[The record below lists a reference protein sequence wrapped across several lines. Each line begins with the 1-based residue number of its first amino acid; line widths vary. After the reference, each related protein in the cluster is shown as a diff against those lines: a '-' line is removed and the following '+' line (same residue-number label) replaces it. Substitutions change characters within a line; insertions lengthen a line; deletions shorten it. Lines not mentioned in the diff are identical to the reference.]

1 MNKTI
6 NNYIIINFLKVI
18 LNVFFVFLCI
28 GFILGFFKEIEFF
41 KNIDVSVGVPIFLTI
56 LNIPNL
62 VIDLLPFIIF
72 ISTMWFII
80 SIRANSDLLSLKIFG
95 YSNLKIMLMLSFVA
109 FIFGYLMLLIVNPL
123 SAAMIK
129 KYEMIKADYSRD
141 VDHLVSINR
150 NGVWIKEIFDN
161 EIRVI
166 NADKLSGDLLIKVSI
181 YKLDMDHNF
190 IERIDSDEVDI
201 SNLPWVFKNA
211 QIVNIKQ
218 LNDVINV
225 ENFVFQTVYDKKKLN
240 TLFRNLNTISFWS
253 LITEYS
259 AIKKIGYKKELLEE
273 RIHYFFSLPVFLL
286 VMVFLACIFTIG
298 TTNKRHNIYYV
309 FVSILACAVIFYFK
323 DLSVALGQTDRLSLK
338 LSVWMPIIAVTLFC
352 SIGVLQINEK

>member
-6 NNYIIINFLKVI
+6 NNYIIVNFLKVI
-18 LNVFFVFLCI
+18 LNVFLVFFCI
-28 GFILGFFKEIEFF
+28 AFILGFFEEIEFF
-41 KNIDVSVGVPIFLTI
+41 KNIDVGIDMPIFLTI

-62 VIDLLPFIIF
+62 IIDLLPFIIF

-109 FIFGYLMLLIVNPL
+109 FVFGYLILFIVNPL

-129 KYEMIKADYSRD
+129 KYEMVKAEYSRD

-150 NGVWIKEIFDN
+150 NGVWIKEIYDN

-166 NADKLSGDLLIKVSI
+166 NAAELKGDFLKEVSI

-190 IERIDSDEVDI
+190 IERIDADEANI
-201 SNLPWVFKNA
+201 TNLPWIINNA
-211 QIVNIKQ
+211 QIVNINQ
-218 LNDVINV
+218 LNDVIEV
-225 ENFVFQTVYDKKKLN
+225 ESFVFQTVYDKNKLN
-240 TLFRNLNTISFWS
+240 SLFRNLNTISFWS
-253 LITEYS
+253 LITNYD
-259 AIKKIGYKKELLEE
+259 AIKKIGYKKELLKE
-273 RIHYFFSLPVFLL
+273 RIHFFFSLPIFLL

-298 TTNKRHNIYYV
+298 STNKKHNFYYV
-309 FVSILACAVIFYFK
+309 FVSLLTCAVIFYFK
-323 DLSVALGQTDRLSLK
+323 DLSVALGQTNRLSLP